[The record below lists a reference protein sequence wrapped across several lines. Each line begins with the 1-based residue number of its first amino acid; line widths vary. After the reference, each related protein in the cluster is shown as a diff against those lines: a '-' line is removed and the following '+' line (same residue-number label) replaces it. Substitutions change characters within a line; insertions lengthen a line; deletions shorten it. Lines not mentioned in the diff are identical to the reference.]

1 MYTTILQTLLFFD
14 LEMVVQDDQSA
25 AVVSV
30 ASIIARMA
38 ARRAVGNESQ
48 ASITRAR
55 SASIGAFSAPTAA
68 HSAAR

>member
-38 ARRAVGNESQ
+38 AWIAGGSECQ
-48 ASITRAR
+48 ASITLAR
-55 SASIGAFSAPTAA
+55 LGSIGGKSSPTAA